1 MVVINAIAEQ
11 TNLLALNAAI
21 EAARAGEQ
29 GRGFAVVADEV
40 RTLASRT
47 QQATGEIQKMIQLVQ
62 HRVTETVTVMQSSQ
76 LLSSE
81 ALSHSKEIKVLLG
94 NVTEIVSNIS
104 NMNLDVASSAKEQT
118 EVTAGISKSLDDLV
132 AVSGS
137 ASIDSEKLAKS
148 SDRLFHQGE
157 KLRDLV
163 KSFHL

>member
-1 MVVINAIAEQ
+1 
-11 TNLLALNAAI
+11 
-21 EAARAGEQ
+21 
-29 GRGFAVVADEV
+29 
-40 RTLASRT
+40 
-47 QQATGEIQKMIQLVQ
+47 
-62 HRVTETVTVMQSSQ
+62 MQSSQ

-118 EVTAGISKSLDDLV
+118 EVTAGISKSLDDLL